1 MVFEAKQINSTK
13 TTLTWLTVILL
24 IPFVGF
30 WHSWQWYYHRV
41 GASLEEAL
49 GLIALFSF
57 LIFLALRTVRQNKV
71 IYQFSLWS
79 VIAFLL
85 LYGVSFFLSVPSII
99 KAALAFM
106 TISVILY
113 WSSFGRQPPF
123 PFWLLV
129 SLSLPVV
136 PSLQFYLGYPAR
148 FISASLSVP
157 LLQMNG
163 LSVTQS
169 GTYLVWQNQMIQFDA
184 PCSGVTMLWAGLF
197 FSLFVSLVFKFDFV
211 KTVFALFIA
220 SVLVLIGNVLRA
232 TSLFYLEAGLIDSS
246 ESWLHEGVGVIA
258 FVGTAFG
265 ILFILTRFQQWTL
278 SKKI

>member
-1 MVFEAKQINSTK
+1 M
-13 TTLTWLTVILL
+13 LMPL
-24 IPFVGF
+24 IGF
-30 WHSWQWYYHRV
+30 WHSWLWYYHRV

-49 GLIALFSF
+49 GLIALFTF
-57 LIFLALRTVRQNKV
+57 LIFLALRTVRQNKI
-71 IYQFSLWS
+71 IYQFSLWP

-85 LYGVSFFLSVPSII
+85 LYGLSFFLSIPSII

-106 TISVILY
+106 TISVIVY
-113 WSSFGRQPPF
+113 WLSFGRQPPF

-265 ILFILTRFQQWTL
+265 ILFTLTRFQQWTL